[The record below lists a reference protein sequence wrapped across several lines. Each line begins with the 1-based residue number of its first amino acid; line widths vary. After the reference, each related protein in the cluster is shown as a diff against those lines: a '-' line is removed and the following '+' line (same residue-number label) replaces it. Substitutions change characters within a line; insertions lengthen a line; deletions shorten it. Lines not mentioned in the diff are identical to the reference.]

1 MKKAFSYHKPEN
13 GTNFS
18 RHHLDS
24 IMSENNDK
32 DRVLA
37 TSTISNGEKH
47 GSLSLNNS
55 FMVTP
60 SAITTRKLPPAIK
73 Q

>member
-1 MKKAFSYHKPEN
+1 MKKAFSYPKAKN
-13 GTNFS
+13 VSNFS
-18 RHHLDS
+18 RHHIDS
-24 IMSENNDK
+24 IMSANTDK

-37 TSTISNGEKH
+37 TSNISNGEKH